1 MNKRQRS
8 LWARLFL
15 AAIDKLALKFARR
28 LSSEFKRF
36 WTQAE
41 KQYDGGLLSL
51 SDDLQI
57 SHAANTIKILDELV
71 TDTSKVFSV
80 YTIPKIPPIDAAN
93 DSDFLAQSMVETLK
107 KQSAQTATAV
117 ALTTVQRA
125 QAIVAKG
132 IEQGLSQ
139 TDISK
144 QLVQQVNI
152 SRARAVMIA
161 RTEVHSASNAVT
173 YARAERAAI
182 ELDETVMLEWI
193 STNDGRVRP
202 DHKQADGQRV
212 KLGETFNVGGAKMRR
227 PSDPA
232 GGAKNVINCRCVLGF
247 SVGEDE

>member
-1 MNKRQRS
+1 VNKRQRA

-57 SHAANTIKILDELV
+57 SHAANTIKILDDLV
-71 TDTSKVFSV
+71 SNTAKVFSV
-80 YTIPKIPPIDAAN
+80 YTIPKIPTIDTG
-93 DSDFLAQSMVETLK
+93 DFLAQGMIETLK
-107 KQSAQTATAV
+107 RQSAQSATGI

-125 QAIVAKG
+125 QAIVARG

-152 SRARAVMIA
+152 SRSRAVMIA

-173 YARAERAAI
+173 YSRAERAAT

-202 DHKQADGQRV
+202 DHKRADGQKV
-212 KLGETFNVGGAKMRR
+212 KLGEPFNVGGAKMRR

-232 GGAKNVINCRCVLGF
+232 GGAANVINCRCVLGF

>member
-36 WTQAE
+36 WTKAE
-41 KQYDGGLLSL
+41 KQYEGGLLSID
-51 SDDLQI
+51 DDLQI
-57 SHAANTIKILDELV
+57 SHAANTIKILDDLV
-71 TDTSKVFSV
+71 DNSAKVFSV
-80 YTIPKIPPIDAAN
+80 YTIPKIPKIETT
-93 DSDFLAQSMVETLK
+93 DFLAQGMIDTLK
-107 KQSAQTATAV
+107 RQSAQSATGI

-125 QAIVAKG
+125 QAIVARG

-161 RTEVHSASNAVT
+161 RTEVHSASNSVT
-173 YARAERAAI
+173 YSRAERATL
-182 ELDETVMLEWI
+182 EFDEPVMLEWI

-202 DHKQADGQRV
+202 DHKRADGQRV
-212 KLGETFNVGGAKMRR
+212 KLGEPFNVGGTKMRR

-232 GGAKNVINCRCVLGF
+232 GGAANVINCRCVLGF